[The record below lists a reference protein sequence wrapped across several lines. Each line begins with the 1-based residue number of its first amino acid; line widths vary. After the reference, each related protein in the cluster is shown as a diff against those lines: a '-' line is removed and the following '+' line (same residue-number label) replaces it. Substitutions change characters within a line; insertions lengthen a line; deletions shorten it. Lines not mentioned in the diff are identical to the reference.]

1 MSVNDH
7 LCSIRNLIRVNRNG
21 LPFNNRSSGC
31 FDFACLRTASL
42 AGTIIINGILS
53 NTVPILFGCSVLF
66 VHIRA
71 FQIIIF
77 FQDSG
82 CPDSFRNIYRSRN
95 DSLVFICS
103 FDGLSVSCIHHNM
116 MDITVFCI
124 EDQIPRLCIINR
136 NLGSILA
143 LIFGYSWQIIAKSLI
158 NLLYKS
164 GAVCPVCQ
172 ACTAP
177 YIRISNELCGK
188 LQHCLADRIPRCSR
202 LYRSIAIIKCLVI
215 FRCDQFCSCLV
226 STFACC
232 FYLRFYFI
240 PSLNSLFRDKPT
252 DIPGLH
258 IDPVFLCIRKDITQI
273 TLGHGSD
280 HT

>member
-53 NTVPILFGCSVLF
+53 NTVSILFGCSVLF

-82 CPDSFRNIYRSRN
+82 CPDSFRNIYRSGN

-103 FDGLSVSCIHHNM
+103 FDGLSISGIHHNM
-116 MDITVFCI
+116 IYITVLCI
-124 EDQIPRLCIINR
+124 EDQVSRLCVFYWNF
-136 NLGSILA
+136 GSILA
-143 LIFGYSWQIIAKSLI
+143 LILGNTRKIISVSLVD
-158 NLLYKS
+158 LLYKS
-164 GAVCPVCQ
+164 GTVRPICQ
-172 ACTAP
+172 TGSAP
-177 YIRISNELCGK
+177 HIRITDK
-188 LQHCLADRIPRCSR
+188 LGC
-202 LYRSIAIIKCLVI
+202 I
-215 FRCDQFCSCLV
+215 F
-226 STFACC
+226 
-232 FYLRFYFI
+232 
-240 PSLNSLFRDKPT
+240 N
-252 DIPGLH
+252 H
-258 IDPVFLCIRKDITQI
+258 
-273 TLGHGSD
+273 
-280 HT
+280 

>member
-1 MSVNDH
+1 MYFCLLLIQLLCSLMLIDIDTDMFFFAGSIVIFSSKYMSVNDH
-7 LCSIRNLIRVNRNG
+7 LCCIRNLIRVNRNG

-53 NTVPILFGCSVLF
+53 NTVSILFGCSVLF
-66 VHIRA
+66 VHILA

-82 CPDSFRNIYRSRN
+82 CPDSFRNIYRSGN

-124 EDQIPRLCIINR
+124 ENQIPRLCVFNR

-143 LIFGYSWQIIAKSLI
+143 LIFGYSWQIIAKILI
-158 NLLYKS
+158 DLLYKS
-164 GAVCPVCQ
+164 GAVRPFCQ
-172 ACTAP
+172 ACT
-177 YIRISNELCGK
+177 
-188 LQHCLADRIPRCSR
+188 
-202 LYRSIAIIKCLVI
+202 IAIIKCLVI

-258 IDPVFLCIRKDITQI
+258 INPVFLCIRRI
-273 TLGHGSD
+273 
-280 HT
+280 